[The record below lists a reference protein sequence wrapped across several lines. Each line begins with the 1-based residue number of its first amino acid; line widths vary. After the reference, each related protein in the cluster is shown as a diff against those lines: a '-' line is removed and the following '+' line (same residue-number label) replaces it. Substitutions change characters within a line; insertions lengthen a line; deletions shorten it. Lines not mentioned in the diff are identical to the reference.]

1 MLYEIFA
8 AILVLGILS
17 IFAIA
22 SRHNDPGEHGL

>member
-8 AILVLGILS
+8 AILVFLS